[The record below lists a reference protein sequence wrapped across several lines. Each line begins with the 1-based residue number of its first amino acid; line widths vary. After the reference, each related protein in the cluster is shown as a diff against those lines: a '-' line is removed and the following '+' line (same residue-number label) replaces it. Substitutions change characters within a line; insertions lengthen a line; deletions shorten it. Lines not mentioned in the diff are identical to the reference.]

1 MGTIFFYAVVY
12 FAGYFAIKVINLL
25 TVKPLIQNY
34 YIISLIPVFLFAIA
48 HSYKI
53 VSTPPRGV
61 QDTSLEYALAV
72 YVLMPLVV
80 ITLCAIYVK
89 WNNQTDEKDD

>member
-1 MGTIFFYAVVY
+1 MSAIFFYAVVY
-12 FAGYFAIKVINLL
+12 FAGYFIIKVINLL
-25 TVKPLIQNY
+25 TVKPLIRNY
-34 YIISLIPVFLFAIA
+34 YILSLVPVFLVGIA

-53 VSTPPRGV
+53 VTTPPRQM

-72 YVLMPLVV
+72 YVLLPVVV

-89 WNNQTDEKDD
+89 WNNQTDVKDD